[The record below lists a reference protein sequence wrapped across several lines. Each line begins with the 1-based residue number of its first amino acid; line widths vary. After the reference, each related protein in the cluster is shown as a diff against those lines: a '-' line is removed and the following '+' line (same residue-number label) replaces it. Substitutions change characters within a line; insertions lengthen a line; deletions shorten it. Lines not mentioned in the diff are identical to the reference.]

1 MTFRIR
7 DHNIEYFATIY
18 KKLIA
23 NKIFLISFQN
33 FGVGFSLDIDLGL
46 KKIVPIKVSESDSKI
61 WYSQEGP
68 DWLWLTD
75 WLTHWLLGDAIASK
89 NIYLGAPEVFKL
101 LTPLPH
107 LYWGCSHTV
116 HFINSVMHFHAGK
129 AKREDGKGLCLF
141 WKNNPNLLFCSSH
154 W

>member
-61 WYSQEGP
+61 WYSQEGL

-75 WLTHWLLGDAIASK
+75 
-89 NIYLGAPEVFKL
+89 
-101 LTPLPH
+101 
-107 LYWGCSHTV
+107 
-116 HFINSVMHFHAGK
+116 
-129 AKREDGKGLCLF
+129 
-141 WKNNPNLLFCSSH
+141 
-154 W
+154 